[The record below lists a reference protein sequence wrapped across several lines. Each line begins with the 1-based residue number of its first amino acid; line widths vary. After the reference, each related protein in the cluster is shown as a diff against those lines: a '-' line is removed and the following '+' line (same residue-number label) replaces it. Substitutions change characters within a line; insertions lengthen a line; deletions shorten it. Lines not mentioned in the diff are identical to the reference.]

1 MPIKK
6 VVEYEDAADAAIT
19 QLVEEYSF
27 PKDKVFEILQA
38 CLRNV
43 CRRRG
48 FKTDC
53 NLEGKQH
60 ESVQ

>member
-19 QLVEEYSF
+19 KLVDEYGF
-27 PKDKVFEILQA
+27 PKGKVFEILQA

-48 FKTDC
+48 LKTDC
-53 NLEGKQH
+53 ELI
-60 ESVQ
+60 